1 MTNTPHV
8 RAFEA
13 FGSVPWKIIYD
24 NLSAAVKK
32 VVFPE
37 RELTER
43 FRALASAY
51 LFEPCFA
58 RPEEGHDKGGVE
70 ARGKGIR
77 LQHLTPVPRGQSLRA
92 ISERLLEDLGTEA
105 GRKQLRDGRTVAE
118 RFEEE
123 RARMR
128 PLPEVPFDPRRV
140 EVVAVSRMAL
150 VRVEGAEY
158 SLPSHWNRL
167 EATALVGVEQIQF
180 ICRGEEVIVDRQPRK
195 SRTVRYRHYA
205 RELAR
210 KPAAVRQVAPALVAE
225 LGEPYAR
232 LYRLL
237 QDAHGSLGAAR
248 VLAKIL
254 GAISEHGE
262 QEVTE
267 ALTSALELDR
277 IDLLGLSGK
286 MHQDARPRVIPVPED
301 LQGIQV
307 EAARAADYDWML
319 ASAGAR

>member
-1 MTNTPHV
+1 M
-8 RAFEA
+8 
-13 FGSVPWKIIYD
+13 
-24 NLSAAVKK
+24 
-32 VVFPE
+32 
-37 RELTER
+37 
-43 FRALASAY
+43 
-51 LFEPCFA
+51 
-58 RPEEGHDKGGVE
+58 
-70 ARGKGIR
+70 
-77 LQHLTPVPRGQSLRA
+77 TPVPRGQSLRA

-286 MHQDARPRVIPVPED
+286 MHQDAGPRVIPVPEN